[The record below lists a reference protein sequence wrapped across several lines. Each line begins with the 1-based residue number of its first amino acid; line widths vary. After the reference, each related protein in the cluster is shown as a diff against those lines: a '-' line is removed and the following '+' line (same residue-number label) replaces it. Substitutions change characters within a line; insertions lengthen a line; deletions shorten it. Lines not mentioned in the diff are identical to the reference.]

1 MERKTVN
8 DRIEMLTRNLERL
21 RIIGDLLE
29 SIRTCNED
37 KAKECDVCVGMRFS
51 INIINRRMEK
61 E

>member
-1 MERKTVN
+1 MNE
-8 DRIEMLTRNLERL
+8 RIELLTRNLERL